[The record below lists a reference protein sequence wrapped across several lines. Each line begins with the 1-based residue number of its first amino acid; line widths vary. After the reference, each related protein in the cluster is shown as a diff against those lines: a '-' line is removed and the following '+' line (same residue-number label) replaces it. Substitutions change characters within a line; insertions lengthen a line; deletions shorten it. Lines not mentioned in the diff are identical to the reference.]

1 MTEQQE
7 RRVHQVPL
15 NERRH
20 EDRQEIIEVI
30 RDEIVVALREVI
42 KETAA
47 NEHALSEEEAQ
58 WVRMA
63 IKAEAERAELRKA
76 IIEKTLTGLVW
87 SAICV
92 LGVYIW
98 DHMVAFA
105 DYMKK

>member
-20 EDRQEIIEVI
+20 EDREAIIEALRDELVIAVREIINDAAT
-30 RDEIVVALREVI
+30 RD
-42 KETAA
+42 
-47 NEHALSEEEAQ
+47 HSLSEEEAQ
-58 WVRMA
+58 WVRLA

-92 LGVYIW
+92 VGVYMWEHIT
-98 DHMVAFA
+98 AYA
-105 DYMKK
+105 EYLRK